1 METIDNDFYIEKKP
15 ELPVFLKVL
24 CILTFI
30 GCGFYFLSAVYGLI
44 TFEASKQ
51 SFRMMSQ
58 MSSTLPSN
66 PISNM
71 FSGTFENLENFFFW
85 SRISQFASIVNV
97 GLCLAGAL
105 MMFKLKKN
113 GFYIYALGQLLPIIA
128 GIMLYLAAKDIP
140 FLGFTTIAGVVM
152 NIVFISAFVIM
163 YAVNLKHLK

>member
-1 METIDNDFYIEKKP
+1 
-15 ELPVFLKVL
+15 
-24 CILTFI
+24 
-30 GCGFYFLSAVYGLI
+30 
-44 TFEASKQ
+44 
-51 SFRMMSQ
+51 MMSQ

-66 PISNM
+66 PI
-71 FSGTFENLENFFFW
+71 
-85 SRISQFASIVNV
+85 
-97 GLCLAGAL
+97 
-105 MMFKLKKN
+105 MFKLKKN